1 MNASN
6 ILNKVFRE
14 RWNSEGLVV
23 NNRSFLYKDIYQKAL
38 AIKLHLN
45 KLGCN
50 EGDKLILKLPNGSV
64 FFHSYLASII
74 GGFTFIPINIDTTD
88 DNFLLIKNKVNPK
101 LIIDDEKK
109 LGDLKTFSV
118 RYPDFNYPINQDA
131 GIFFTSG
138 TTGSP
143 KGVAHTLNNL
153 VLNAISFNSMMGI
166 EDTCRLYHIFPMS
179 YMAGFL
185 NSILL
190 PIVSGGT
197 VILGNQFNAMNVF
210 GFWDDILHKKI
221 NTLWLSPTMA
231 YMLTKI
237 NRDKNIKEKIKDKLS
252 NIFSATAP
260 LQAHIKK
267 SFHETFGYYL
277 QNSYGMSELLL
288 VSAQNIHEAGS
299 NETSGTMLPEI
310 LSKTEFNKQSNSY
323 ELLIK
328 TPFML
333 SNYFMSDEVNYIDS
347 KGYFITGDI
356 AKVDDKKLDITG
368 RIKDIIIRGGI
379 NISPREI
386 ERVIYSNKIVKEVFV
401 IGQPDEFWGEIIIVF
416 LSINLS
422 CDVKKVKKEINKI
435 CKSNLPSSMMPDKF
449 IYVDN
454 LPKTLSGKIERR
466 KLVEFL

>member
-1 MNASN
+1 MNASS
-6 ILNKVFRE
+6 ILNKVFKE
-14 RWNSEGLVV
+14 RWNSEGLVI
-23 NNRSFLYKDIYQKAL
+23 NNQSFLYKDIYQKAL
-38 AIKLHLN
+38 AIKLKLN

-74 GGFTFIPINIDTTD
+74 GGFTFIPINIDKTD
-88 DNFLLIKNKVNPK
+88 DNFLFIKNKVNPK
-101 LIIDDEKK
+101 LIIDDEKI
-109 LGDLKTFSV
+109 LGNLESISV
-118 RYPDFNYPINQDA
+118 KYPNFNYPSNQDA
-131 GIFFTSG
+131 GVFFTSG

-143 KGVAHTLNNL
+143 KGVAHTLDNL
-153 VLNAISFNSMMGI
+153 VLNAKSFNTMLGI
-166 EDTCRLYHIFPMS
+166 QHTCRLYHIFPMS

-185 NSILL
+185 NSLLL

-197 VILGNQFNAMNVF
+197 VVIGNQFNAMNIF
-210 GFWDDILHKKI
+210 GFWEDVLDKKI

-237 NRDKNIKEKIKDKLS
+237 NRDKKIEEKIKDKLL

-267 SFHETFGYYL
+267 TFYESFGYYL
-277 QNSYGMSELLL
+277 QNSYGMTELLL
-288 VSAQNIHEAGS
+288 VSAQSMNEAGL

-310 LSKTEFNKQSNSY
+310 ISKTEFNKQSKNH

-333 SNYFMSDEVNYIDS
+333 SNYFMSDEANHLDS

-356 AKVDDKKLDITG
+356 AKVDGKKLDITG
-368 RIKDIIIRGGI
+368 RIKDIVIRGGI

-401 IGQPDEFWGEIIIVF
+401 IGKPDEFWGEIIIVF
-416 LSINLS
+416 LSIDLA
-422 CDVKKVKKEINKI
+422 CDVKKVKKDIHNI
-435 CKSNLPSSMMPDKF
+435 CKSKLPSSMMPDKF